1 MHEFE
6 FCPQKPET
14 CRYAQLLR
22 LFIESGSQGR
32 CERSVRHNVSQ
43 PSAWHSG
50 IQIFGSE
57 IAKDYSTLYT
67 LSNLCLAKLLLALC
81 SFIWIELSRYHKAAL
96 HACMHAKALFACRG
110 TTRTLIDGFR
120 VYLFSLKYS
129 PSLFVWQEQSP
140 AGIQSSSLSFFF
152 SSSTRNIT
160 VTVTPCLGKINV
172 TWL

>member
-50 IQIFGSE
+50 IQIFGSK

-81 SFIWIELSRYHKAAL
+81 SFIWIDLSRYHKAAL
-96 HACMHAKALFACRG
+96 HACMQRPCLHAGGPRG
-110 TTRTLIDGFR
+110 HWLMGLGCISFLWSILHPCLSDKSN
-120 VYLFSLKYS
+120 LLLAFSLHLY
-129 PSLFVWQEQSP
+129 PSFFPLQHET
-140 AGIQSSSLSFFF
+140 SLSQ
-152 SSSTRNIT
+152 
-160 VTVTPCLGKINV
+160 
-172 TWL
+172 WLPV